1 MEEQICLIHIYFMK
15 SNKKKIIWAGI
26 LLLLMILTIRK
37 CAYTENTNRKFIK
50 DKEGR
55 SLILHGVNV
64 NADAKSDSLR
74 VGWPMRQDYA
84 DLTEKWGLNFV
95 RYLVL
100 WDGIEP
106 QKGQYDTAYFARIK
120 ERLDWCQELGLHV
133 VLDMHQDLYALRYGG
148 DGAPDW
154 AIIDDGEPFE
164 MQTPWE
170 LNYRQPA
177 VIASINNF
185 WDKSRGHGYLQEHY
199 IKAVVALVNE
209 FKDHPAVIG
218 YDLYNEPTMATKE
231 LFAFEKRYLQPF
243 YEDLISAIRK
253 VDNDNWI
260 FYEPTALGANQ
271 GLKSRLSELEDPREG
286 EPRLAYFPH
295 IYTID
300 LDISSKYIGFPIF
313 ISAWAASR
321 NIEVKRQNAPMLV
334 GEFGLNIKEPGAL
347 DYMRGIMKML
357 DKTSSGWAYWAYM
370 KNDKWSPFDENDASH
385 AARDIIV
392 RPYPRCVAG
401 QPESYGYDPDKNQFW
416 LNFISDKEIKAPT
429 EIYIPK
435 NNYPNGWDLKINQDE
450 KCWQTKWDEE
460 SRILQIFT
468 ESNEDIEFE
477 ITIKA
482 KDK

>member
-1 MEEQICLIHIYFMK
+1 MRKNRKRLIWIGV
-15 SNKKKIIWAGI
+15 SISIIV
-26 LLLLMILTIRK
+26 LFVRNCT
-37 CAYTENTNRKFIK
+37 YSENTNRVFIK

-74 VGWPMRQDYA
+74 VGWPMKEDYA
-84 DLTEKWGLNFV
+84 KLSEKWGLNLV

-106 QKGQYDTAYFARIK
+106 TQGEYDRAYFDRIR
-120 ERLDWCQELGLHV
+120 ERLDWCHELGLYV

-199 IKAVVALVNE
+199 IKAVVELVKE
-209 FKDHPAVIG
+209 FKDHPSVIG

-243 YEDLISAIRK
+243 YEDIIPAIRK
-253 VDNDNWI
+253 VDNENWI

-271 GLKSRLSELEDPREG
+271 GLKSRLDVLEDPREG
-286 EPRLAYFPH
+286 EARLAYFPH
-295 IYTID
+295 IYTLD
-300 LDISSKYIGFPIF
+300 LDIRGKYIGFPIF
-313 ISAWAASR
+313 LKNWAANR
-321 NIEVKRQNAPMLV
+321 NREIKKQNAPMLV
-334 GEFGLNIKEPGAL
+334 GEFGLDLKAEGSEDYLKEV
-347 DYMRGIMKML
+347 MNML

-370 KNDKWSPFDENDASH
+370 ENDRWTTFTEDETMKAKT
-385 AARDIIV
+385 DIV
-392 RPYPRCVAG
+392 FRPYPKAVAG
-401 QPESYGYDPDKNQFW
+401 KPISYGFDHDSKEFW
-416 LNFISDKEIKAPT
+416 LNFESDPKIKAPT
-429 EIYIPK
+429 EIYLPENHFPTGYELSIE
-435 NNYPNGWDLKINQDE
+435 QDDGLWESNWIEE
-450 KCWQTKWDEE
+450 K
-460 SRILQIFT
+460 RILQIFKG
-468 ESNEDIEFE
+468 DI
-477 ITIKA
+477 
-482 KDK
+482 DKSTVKIRIYPKKVEVKF